1 MCFIWVLVVGSLSE
15 GEGTHRRPPPLGVN
29 GPWWWRKV
37 LGGRWTDCPQQR
49 ICCRKPF
56 CGCASVA
63 CCDPL
68 CLSAGERQWLMVQAA
83 APGVHYCPA
92 FPTHFKHSAD
102 NAGASHVSLWGNE
115 EPVWGKGCSLD
126 SWKDKC
132 CPSGVYYLG
141 QHCTRQE
148 WVQTGTWV
156 CLDMGQKYRSHRWG
170 ER

>member
-1 MCFIWVLVVGSLSE
+1 MGRGGGERFLEAGERIAPKSGSAAGNHFVVVPVWLVV
-15 GEGTHRRPPPLGVN
+15 TH
-29 GPWWWRKV
+29 
-37 LGGRWTDCPQQR
+37 
-49 ICCRKPF
+49 
-56 CGCASVA
+56 CAWA
-63 CCDPL
+63 T
-68 CLSAGERQWLMVQAA
+68 GERQWLMVQAA

-92 FPTHFKHSAD
+92 FPTHFKHSAN